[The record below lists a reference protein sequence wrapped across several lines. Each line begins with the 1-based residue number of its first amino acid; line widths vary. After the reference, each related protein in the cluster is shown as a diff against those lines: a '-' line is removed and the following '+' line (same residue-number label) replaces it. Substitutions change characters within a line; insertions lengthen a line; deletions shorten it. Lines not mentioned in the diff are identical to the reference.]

1 MTTATCEAEYVALC
15 DAAKEA
21 IFERAVSV
29 FLQPQ
34 LAGMCVDIFGDNEG
48 AMAIA
53 NNPSSASRSK
63 YIDVKFHFIRGLVR
77 AGEIRILYVGTE
89 DQHAGILTKAMWRK
103 KFMVHRAALMDLV

>member
-21 IFERAVSV
+21 IFERAVLF

-34 LAGMCVDIFGDNEG
+34 LVAMCVDIFGGNEG

-63 YIDVKFHFIRGLVR
+63 HIDEKFHFIQGLVR
-77 AGEIRILYVGTE
+77 AGEIRILHVETE
-89 DQHAGILTKAMWRK
+89 DQHADILTKALWRK
-103 KFMVHRAALMDLV
+103 KFMVHRAELMNSV